1 MFMIDDIEKA
11 NREAIERVLNS
22 EPILIGVELEAY
34 KVIPSMDE
42 KTLLHAGPPITW
54 ECMSGPLRGAIIGAI
69 IYEGWAS
76 TPEEAEKLA
85 KSGEIKFSPNHE
97 HQAVGPMAGVISPH
111 MPVFIVK
118 NKTYGNIVYTNMN
131 EGLGK
136 VLRYG
141 AYDKEVI
148 KRLKWM
154 KEVLAPTLRDAL
166 KASKE
171 GINLREI
178 ISQALHMGDECHNRN
193 FAGTARVL
201 IEFTKLMIDAGI
213 EKQTMRKVID
223 FIDGNKHFFL
233 NLSMAAS
240 KATMDAAHNIKYSTL
255 VTVMTRNGTD
265 FGIRVSGLG
274 DKWFTAPAPIPKG
287 LFFPGYSQEDA
298 NPDIG
303 DSSITE
309 TAGLGGF
316 AMAAAPAIVQFVGG
330 TVEDAIRFTNE
341 MKKITMARHKHYTIP
356 YMNFEGTPVGI
367 DLLKVIEL
375 NIQPVINTGIAHKKP
390 GIGQIGAG
398 IVRAPREAF
407 EKAFIEYTDKY
418 GI

>member
-1 MFMIDDIEKA
+1 MIDDIEKA
-11 NREAIERVLNS
+11 NEEAIERVLNS

-34 KVIPSMDE
+34 KVVPGMDE

-54 ECMSGPLRGAIIGAI
+54 ERMSGPLRGAIIGAI

-76 TPEEAEKLA
+76 TPEEAERLV

-118 NKTYGNIVYTNMN
+118 NKTYGNVAYTNMN

-141 AYDKEVI
+141 AYDEEVI
-148 KRLKWM
+148 RRLKWM

-193 FAGTARVL
+193 FAATARIL

-213 EKQTMRKVID
+213 EKSTMRQVVD
-223 FIDGNKHFFL
+223 FIDRNKHFFL
-233 NLSMAAS
+233 NLSMAAC
-240 KATMDAAHNIKYSTL
+240 KATMDSAHNIKHSTL
-255 VTVMTRNGTD
+255 VTVMTRNGTE
-265 FGIRVSGLG
+265 FGIRISGLG
-274 DKWFTAPAPIPKG
+274 DKWFTAPAPVPKG

-341 MKKITMARHKHYTIP
+341 MRKITMAKHKHYTIP

-367 DLLKVIEL
+367 DILKVIEL
-375 NIQPVINTGIAHKKP
+375 NIQPIINTGIAHKKP

-398 IVRAPREAF
+398 LVRAPREAF
-407 EKAFIEYTDKY
+407 EKAFIEFTEKY

>member
-1 MFMIDDIEKA
+1 MIDDIEKA

-22 EPILIGVELEAY
+22 EPILIRVELEAY
-34 KVIPSMDE
+34 KVIPGMDE
-42 KTLLHAGPPITW
+42 RTLLHAGPPITW
-54 ECMSGPLRGAIIGAI
+54 ERMSGPLRGAIIGAI

-118 NKTYGNIVYTNMN
+118 NKTYGNIAYTNMN

-141 AYDKEVI
+141 AYDEEVI
-148 KRLKWM
+148 RRLKWM

-193 FAGTARVL
+193 FAGTARIL

-213 EKQTMRKVID
+213 EKQTMRKVVD
-223 FIDGNKHFFL
+223 FIDSNKHFFL

-274 DKWFTAPAPIPKG
+274 DKWFTAPAPVPKG
-287 LFFPGYSQEDA
+287 LFFPGYSQKDA

-398 IVRAPREAF
+398 IVRAPREVF